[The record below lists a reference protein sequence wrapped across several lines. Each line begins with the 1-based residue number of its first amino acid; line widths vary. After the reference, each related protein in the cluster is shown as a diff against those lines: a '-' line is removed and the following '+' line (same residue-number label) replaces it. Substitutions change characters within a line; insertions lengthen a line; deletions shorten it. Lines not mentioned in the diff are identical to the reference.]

1 MMMMMMMMIKD
12 DRWTDLSCS
21 SPRVV
26 TLYFNERWLIWANDV
41 VAQVRYYCGHRRR
54 WHRRQSIY
62 DDTHHLYRE
71 MALAQLFNEGMGCQI
86 FQQDRAP
93 PCLVQLH
100 TGRSTKR
107 NAKPP
112 TLSSKFGCRRS
123 SHPSLLPFFMVAWR
137 PFFGWRCAFSLGAI
151 SQPFHIFL
159 RRN

>member
-41 VAQVRYYCGHRRR
+41 VSQVRYYCGPRRC
-54 WHRRQSIY
+54 I
-62 DDTHHLYRE
+62 DDNRFTMIPNTSYRE

-112 TLSSKFGCRRS
+112 TRQKFGCRRS
-123 SHPSLLPFFMVAWR
+123 SHPSSFFHGCLA
-137 PFFGWRCAFSLGAI
+137 PFFGWRCALSLGAI